1 MPKNTFF
8 MQLREK
14 DKKGTG
20 LTAVSKKF
28 LDHHRLV
35 DVRHSH
41 PCSDEI
47 SEALEISAAWAIRAA
62 RVRFTTP
69 SGFGVPNRLPRALA
83 AAKVALVRS
92 EIASRSVR

>member
-1 MPKNTFF
+1 M
-8 MQLREK
+8 
-14 DKKGTG
+14 
-20 LTAVSKKF
+20 
-28 LDHHRLV
+28 
-35 DVRHSH
+35 
-41 PCSDEI
+41 

-83 AAKVALVRS
+83 AGLKFALVRS